1 MELEK
6 QDQEFTQKTQFY
18 NEVDF
23 NINSGLS
30 NIFEDILIPLSLYQS
45 MSSIEYKALFQEIK
59 EKNFEKYDDW
69 KERNLYRL
77 REHLFYNNISFDILN
92 KINCTSI
99 NCKLLYYYIK

>member
-30 NIFEDILIPLSLYQS
+30 NILYF
-45 MSSIEYKALFQEIK
+45 IGI
-59 EKNFEKYDDW
+59 
-69 KERNLYRL
+69 
-77 REHLFYNNISFDILN
+77 YNPSV
-92 KINCTSI
+92 
-99 NCKLLYYYIK
+99 